1 MILSSLFSG
10 GVDLDYLSVREAAEL
25 KGCSERYIQKSCKE
39 GKLQCTIEINDK
51 NKVKYMIP
59 ISALP
64 EILQTK
70 YYASKRE
77 KAGIEPAKTAVKEV
91 KNTVLK
97 AFEDFSET
105 ERKQIVLWK
114 SILDNWQKYRAD
126 YVGKKTEVDKLF
138 VGKCQLEHPEL
149 DISVDIL
156 YRKYSALKN
165 NQLHRLCE
173 NRGGW
178 NKEKSSIPAE
188 VWDQFCFLYL
198 SENKP
203 TVSRCY
209 DLTLECAKEYYPE
222 LVDAIP
228 CERSFRRHIKSDI
241 PEAVRIY
248 LRDGDKAMKD
258 KCVPYISRMYDNLH
272 ANDVWIADNHTFD
285 IQSYDETEGTI
296 HRLYLTA
303 FLDAKSGVLVGW
315 NVCLSPNSQ
324 STIIALRHGIMRFGI
339 PKAVYFDN
347 GREFL
352 THDVGGKGHRRRKS
366 DNEEI
371 EPPTILQRLGIEMHN
386 AIVRNAKAKPIERT
400 FSTLT
405 LQFARM
411 FEGYCGGTI
420 MQRPESLKRRIKEGK
435 LPCDFEVRELI
446 NEWIDYDFNV
456 QDYGGSETK
465 YKGMSRIDVWNQ
477 DIKSVGVR
485 KASESDLNLMLMR
498 STRIQKIKRN
508 GVFVDVVGE
517 KVWFTDPEITVKHL
531 GEEVYVRYDPA
542 NLTNV
547 RIYDKDDRYLWTF
560 ECADKLLVDYITDT
574 KKEISDA
581 MEIQRRSQKF
591 IKAEAKAI
599 TDGMSNSVKIDLM
612 SAAALK
618 TAHGKDKFK
627 IVMPTNVI
635 VMRADEEEEQLP
647 QAVGEDIVIDIT
659 KMNRNAENR
668 KKE

>member
-1 MILSSLFSG
+1 M
-10 GVDLDYLSVREAAEL
+10 DYLSVKEAAEL
-25 KGCSERYIQKSCKE
+25 KGCSERYIKQLCKD
-39 GKLQCTIEINDK
+39 GKLMCSIEINDK
-51 NKVKYMIP
+51 NRPKYMIP
-59 ISALP
+59 VSALP
-64 EILQTK
+64 EDLQAK
-70 YYASKRE
+70 YYAKKRNE
-77 KAGIEPAKTAVKEV
+77 ANIEPVKTVVKRD
-91 KNTVLK
+91 KKAVLK
-97 AFEDFSET
+97 PFEQFSKA
-105 ERKQIVLWK
+105 EREQIVLWK
-114 SILDNWQKYRAD
+114 SIIDDWQKYRDD
-126 YVGKKTEVDKLF
+126 YLGKKTEVDKLY
-138 VGKCQLEHPEL
+138 VSKLQLEHPDL
-149 DISVDIL
+149 QISVDTL
-156 YRKYSALKN
+156 YRKLSAYKEGNL
-165 NQLHRLCE
+165 QGLCE

-178 NKEKSSIPAE
+178 NKEKSSIPPE
-188 VWDQFCFLYL
+188 IWDQFCYLYL

-209 DLTLECAKEYYPE
+209 NLTLECAKEYYPE
-222 LVDAIP
+222 LVTQIP
-228 CERSFRRHIKSDI
+228 HERSFRRHIQSEI
-241 PEAVRIY
+241 PAAILTY

-258 KCVPYISRMYDNLH
+258 KCLPYISRMYDKLH

-315 NVCLSPNSQ
+315 NVCQSPNSQ
-324 STIIALRHGIMRFGI
+324 STILALRHGIMRCGM

-352 THDVGGKGHRRRKS
+352 THDVGGKGHRRRKT

-446 NEWIDYDFNV
+446 NEWIDGDFNV
-456 QDYGGSETK
+456 QEYGGSESRF
-465 YKGMSRIDVWNQ
+465 KGMSRIDVWNQ
-477 DIKSVGVR
+477 DIKTVGVR
-485 KASESDLNLMLMR
+485 KAPESELNLMLMR

-508 GVFVDVVGE
+508 GVFVEVVGE
-517 KVWFTDPEITVKHL
+517 KLWFMDVETTYKHL

-542 NLTNV
+542 NLSTV
-547 RIYDKDDRYLWTF
+547 RIYDKDDRYLWTW
-560 ECADKLLVDYITDT
+560 ECADKLLVDYITDNAD
-574 KKEISDA
+574 EISDA
-581 MEIQRRSQKF
+581 MELQRRTQKF

-599 TDGMSNSVKIDLM
+599 TDGLSNSRKIDLLA
-612 SAAALK
+612 AAALK
-618 TAHGKDKFK
+618 AANGKDKFK
-627 IVMPTNVI
+627 IVMPNNVI
-635 VMRADEEEEQLP
+635 VVRADEEPEQLP
-647 QAVGEDIVIDIT
+647 AAVGDEVVIDLSKI
-659 KMNRNAENR
+659 NRNIESR

>member
-1 MILSSLFSG
+1 M
-10 GVDLDYLSVREAAEL
+10 DYLSVNEYAILSGFSNRTVQRNIS
-25 KGCSERYIQKSCKE
+25 KGKISAITSTHTQNK
-39 GKLQCTIEINDK
+39 KLC
-51 NKVKYMIP
+51 YMIP
-59 ISALP
+59 VSALP
-64 EILQTK
+64 EDLQAK
-70 YYASKRE
+70 YYAKKRNE
-77 KAGIEPAKTAVKEV
+77 ANIEPVKTVVKRD
-91 KNTVLK
+91 KKAVLK
-97 AFEDFSET
+97 PFEQFSEA
-105 ERKQIVLWK
+105 EREQIVLWK
-114 SILDNWQKYRAD
+114 SIIDDWQKYRDD
-126 YVGKKTEVDKLF
+126 YPGKKTEVDKLY
-138 VGKCQLEHPEL
+138 VSKLQLEHPDL
-149 DISVDIL
+149 QISVDTL
-156 YRKYSALKN
+156 YRKLSAYKEGNL
-165 NQLHRLCE
+165 QGLCE

-188 VWDQFCFLYL
+188 IWDQFCYLYL

-209 DLTLECAKEYYPE
+209 NLTLECAKEYYPE
-222 LVDAIP
+222 LVTQIP
-228 CERSFRRHIKSDI
+228 HERSFRRHIKSEI
-241 PEAVRIY
+241 PAAILTY
-248 LRDGDKAMKD
+248 MRDGDKAMKD
-258 KCVPYISRMYDNLH
+258 KCLPYISRMYDKLH

-315 NVCLSPNSQ
+315 NVCQSPNSQ
-324 STIIALRHGIMRFGI
+324 STILALRHGIMRFGM

-352 THDVGGKGHRRRKS
+352 THDVGGKGHRRRKT

-446 NEWIDYDFNV
+446 NEWIDGDFNV
-456 QDYGGSETK
+456 QEYGGSESRF
-465 YKGMSRIDVWNQ
+465 KGMSRIDVWNQ
-477 DIKSVGVR
+477 DIKTVGVR
-485 KASESDLNLMLMR
+485 KAPESELNLMLMR
-498 STRIQKIKRN
+498 STRVQKIKRN
-508 GVFVDVVGE
+508 GVFVEVVGE
-517 KVWFTDPEITVKHL
+517 KLWFMDVETTYKHL

-542 NLTNV
+542 NLSTV
-547 RIYDKDDRYLWTF
+547 RIYDKDDRYLWTW
-560 ECADKLLVDYITDT
+560 ECADKLLVDYITDNAD
-574 KKEISDA
+574 EISDA
-581 MEIQRRSQKF
+581 MELQRRTQKF

-599 TDGMSNSVKIDLM
+599 TDGLSNSRKIDLLA
-612 SAAALK
+612 AAALK
-618 TAHGKDKFK
+618 AANGKDKFK
-627 IVMPTNVI
+627 IVMPNNVI
-635 VMRADEEEEQLP
+635 VVRADEEAEQLP
-647 QAVGEDIVIDIT
+647 AAVGDEVVIDLSKI
-659 KMNRNAENR
+659 NRNIESR